1 MKIRVPAILLLLA
14 ILAFVAWKLAGTRE
28 VEAAGPKPAAS
39 VEPHEADPFGS
50 ASAGEQEETDAKSHV
65 RPEIDPEEAS
75 MLKTLAQTEVPL
87 PTPVDYP
94 EQTVRERITA
104 INSSL
109 KKAGIPAGALR
120 IQINESYENKEVVLD
135 WKVPAFSAESATPRE
150 ILTHCCDAVHVRYYV
165 RPDKPGVAIISPA
178 G

>member
-28 VEAAGPKPAAS
+28 VEAAAPKPAAS

-65 RPEIDPEEAS
+65 RPEIDPEMAS
-75 MLKTLAQTEVPL
+75 MGKTLAQMAVPL

-109 KKAGIPAGALR
+109 KEAGIPKGALR
-120 IQINESYENKEVVLD
+120 IQIN
-135 WKVPAFSAESATPRE
+135 
-150 ILTHCCDAVHVRYYV
+150 
-165 RPDKPGVAIISPA
+165 
-178 G
+178 